1 MVGGGGGGRV
11 EDVAV
16 TPNNSLQK
24 VNKSQVLKTFSLVRY
39 QNPKTFSRRF
49 DRR

>member
-1 MVGGGGGGRV
+1 MVGGGGGRV

-24 VNKSQVLKTFSLVRY
+24 GKQKSGS
-39 QNPKTFSRRF
+39 
-49 DRR
+49 